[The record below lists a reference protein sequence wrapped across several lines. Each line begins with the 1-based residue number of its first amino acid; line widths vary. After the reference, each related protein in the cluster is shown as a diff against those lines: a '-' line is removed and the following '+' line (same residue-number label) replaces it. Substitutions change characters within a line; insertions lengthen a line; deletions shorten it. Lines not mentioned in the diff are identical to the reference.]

1 MNSKIDFIENVV
13 SLIRNN
19 KLFFLTESCDY
30 FFEEVNY
37 KQNNGKNN
45 VFMRFITE
53 LDFYFFN
60 FFEFYCNINETSY

>member
-1 MNSKIDFIENVV
+1 MLN
-13 SLIRNN
+13 RYN

-37 KQNNGKNN
+37 KQNHGKNN

-53 LDFYFFN
+53 LDFYFVN
-60 FFEFYCNINETSY
+60 FLNFIVTNEKSY

>member
-1 MNSKIDFIENVV
+1 MNLKIDFIENVDR
-13 SLIRNN
+13 SNRNN

-45 VFMRFITE
+45 VFMRFIIE
-53 LDFYFFN
+53 
-60 FFEFYCNINETSY
+60 